1 MNRIVAAE
9 QLAENVYRFEVEAP
23 RIARKRK
30 AGQFVILRLHER
42 GERFPLTIADSDPE
56 AGTITLIV
64 QAVGASTQ
72 RMGEMQ
78 AGESILDLAGPLG
91 SPTPVG
97 DLGTAVTVGGGI
109 GVAEVYP
116 ITQAL
121 KAAGNTVIG
130 IIGARTR
137 DLLILEDEMRGV
149 CDELLVSTDD
159 GSYGHKGFVSDV
171 LQGLIDAG
179 REIGEVVAVGPV
191 PMMRAVCKVTEPHG
205 IKTMVSLNPIM
216 VDGTGMCGG
225 CRVVIG
231 GETKFACVDGPEFD
245 GHAVDWEELVRR
257 QSMYKELESR
267 AHECCLEEIATAAS

>member
-23 RIARKRK
+23 RIARKRQ

-42 GERFPLTIADSDPE
+42 GERFPLTIAGADPQ

-64 QAVGASTQ
+64 QAVGASTR
-72 RMGEMQ
+72 RMGQMQ
-78 AGESILDLAGPLG
+78 AGESILDVAGPLG
-91 SPTPVG
+91 SPTPIAQV
-97 DLGTAVTVGGGI
+97 GTAVTVGGGI

-121 KAAGNTVIG
+121 TEAGNTVIG
-130 IIGARTR
+130 IIGARTK
-137 DLLILEDEMRGV
+137 DLLILEDEMRAACG
-149 CDELLVSTDD
+149 ELHVSTDD
-159 GSYGHKGFVSDV
+159 GSYGTKGFVSQV
-171 LQGLIDAG
+171 LQGLLDEG
-179 REIGEVVAVGPV
+179 REINEVVAVGPV
-191 PMMRAVCKVTEPHG
+191 RMMRAVCQVTEPHG

-225 CRVVIG
+225 CRVVVN

-245 GHAVDWEELVRR
+245 GHAVDWDELVRR

-267 AHECCLEEIATAAS
+267 AHECLLEELAEAAS